1 MSIVALII
9 APLIKGKEAWETWY
23 YGMIPIGIMLFGT
36 YFVYYSY
43 WRNVADI
50 TESSFG
56 HSGDANVDSVKK
68 SDEKSDAV

>member
-36 YFVYYSY
+36 YFVYYSF
-43 WRNVADI
+43 WRDVENLEADKLN
-50 TESSFG
+50 EL
-56 HSGDANVDSVKK
+56 VKK
-68 SDEKSDAV
+68 EAEVVKESK